1 VEGCTDKWKGQLV
14 IQLFII
20 PYQLVRSCSVACNMV
35 WPGRSVET
43 HRNRLVGCTL
53 VTNQDSGSDMSLGHS
68 LDANVNGV
76 VLL

>member
-1 VEGCTDKWKGQLV
+1 
-14 IQLFII
+14 
-20 PYQLVRSCSVACNMV
+20 VACNMV